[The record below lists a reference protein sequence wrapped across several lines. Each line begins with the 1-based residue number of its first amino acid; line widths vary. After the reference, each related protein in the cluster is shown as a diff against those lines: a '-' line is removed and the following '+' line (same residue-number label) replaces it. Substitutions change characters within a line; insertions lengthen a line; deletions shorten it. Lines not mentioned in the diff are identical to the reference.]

1 MVIELGQTVYGCG
14 VGSHLEA
21 PVILPKLE
29 HLGTRGF
36 TDVQIRKRM
45 YHIETII
52 PCTRR
57 RDDTQRK
64 QQELCQ

>member
-1 MVIELGQTVYGCG
+1 
-14 VGSHLEA
+14 
-21 PVILPKLE
+21 
-29 HLGTRGF
+29 
-36 TDVQIRKRM
+36 M